1 MPSPSAPS
9 TLLLRLFPG
18 MNRNI
23 ALLILALAFGQS
35 TLVMLIA
42 TSTLAAVYIV
52 DDKSLAFL
60 PTALQFFGMFVAT
73 IPAAYIMKL
82 IGRRWGTSI
91 GALAGIVAGGLS
103 CYAVLIGSFWLLC
116 VGGFLFGL
124 HSIVINQMRF
134 AAVEAATPGYQANA
148 ISYVM
153 IGGVIAAVMGP
164 MLATAAKDWLSPVSF
179 AGVYLAVMLL
189 MIAALIIVQFT
200 NIPAPKPEGRAD
212 DVRSLPDLVLRPRF
226 LVAMVS
232 AMVGYGVMNF
242 MMVPTPLAMAACGF
256 DPSDSNAVVS
266 MHVLGMFAPSFFTGR
281 LITRFG
287 VERIILVGAGLL
299 LAAAA
304 IALSG
309 IGFGHFSV
317 ALIALGIGWNFTFI
331 GGTAMLAQ
339 EYRPQERAKAQSV
352 NDLVVFSLVSV
363 SSMTAGQ
370 VLEAGGWV
378 SVVLTAI
385 PVTGLI
391 FLALF
396 VGRLVK
402 KPEHSAAGS

>member
-1 MPSPSAPS
+1 MPSPNAPT

-23 ALLILALAFGQS
+23 ALLIVALAFGQS

-52 DDKSLAFL
+52 DDKSMAFL

-73 IPAAYIMKL
+73 IPAAYLMKL

-134 AAVEAATPGYQANA
+134 AAVEAATPGFQANA

-153 IGGVIAAVMGP
+153 IGGVVAAVMGP
-164 MLATAAKDWLSPVSF
+164 MLATAAKDWLAPISF

-189 MIAALIIVQFT
+189 MIAALVIVQFT
-200 NIPAPKPEGRAD
+200 DIPAPKPEGRAD
-212 DVRSLPDLVLRPRF
+212 DVRSLPALVFRPRF

-256 DPSDSNAVVS
+256 EASDSNTVVS
-266 MHVLGMFAPSFFTGR
+266 LHVLGMFVPSFFTGR
-281 LITRFG
+281 LITRYG
-287 VERIILVGAGLL
+287 VERIILIGALLL
-299 LAAAA
+299 LAAAGV
-304 IALSG
+304 ALSG

-352 NDLVVFSLVSV
+352 NDLAVFSLVSI
-363 SSMTAGQ
+363 SSMTAGR

-378 SVVLTAI
+378 SVALTVV
-385 PVTGLI
+385 PVTALI
-391 FLALF
+391 FVALL
-396 VGRLVK
+396 VGFMVK
-402 KPEHSAAGS
+402 KSEHSAAGS

>member
-1 MPSPSAPS
+1 MQSSNAPLG
-9 TLLLRLFPG
+9 LLQRLFPG

-23 ALLILALAFGQS
+23 ALLFVALAFGQS

-52 DDKSLAFL
+52 DDKSMAFW
-60 PTALQFFGMFVAT
+60 PTALQFSGMFVAT
-73 IPAAYIMKL
+73 IPAAYMMKL

-91 GALAGIVAGGLS
+91 GALAGIIAGGLS

-153 IGGVIAAVMGP
+153 IGGVVAAVMGP

-179 AGVYLAVMLL
+179 GGVYLAVMLL
-189 MIAALIIVQFT
+189 MIAALVIVQFT
-200 NIPAPKPEGRAD
+200 DIPQPKPEGEAQ
-212 DVRSLPDLVLRPRF
+212 DVRSLAELVLRPRF
-226 LVAMVS
+226 IVAMVS
-232 AMVGYGVMNF
+232 AMVGYAVMNF
-242 MMVPTPLAMAACGF
+242 MMVPTPLAMAGCGF
-256 DPSDSNAVVS
+256 DPSDSNTVVS
-266 MHVLGMFAPSFFTGR
+266 LHVLGMFAPSFFTGR

-287 VERIILVGAGLL
+287 VERVILVGALL
-299 LAAAA
+299 LLVAAAVA
-304 IALSG
+304 FSG
-309 IGFGHFSV
+309 ISFGHFSV

-352 NDLVVFSLVSV
+352 NDLVVFSLVSL
-363 SSMTAGQ
+363 SSMTAGR
-370 VLEAGGWV
+370 VLEAGGWT
-378 SVVLTAI
+378 SVILTAV

-391 FLALF
+391 LVALL
-396 VGRLVK
+396 VGRFVK
-402 KPEHSAAGS
+402 KSQHSAAGS